1 MALLAPVLIWLLACS
16 SSPVAGYPNGK
27 VTSACSSMEPE
38 HEHYPK
44 SRVIHNITVDKTV
57 FGPGDRIKV
66 TLSGSRFTGFFIQA
80 RNANNLDGNA
90 VGAFSLIHKDISQL
104 LKCGR
109 VQDSAVSHTSK
120 RRKEQVEFYWIAP
133 SSCPQHIQFL
143 ATVVEKYSVY
153 WVKIPGPIISQ
164 SGVPLITNK
173 PQTTTLPPSPP
184 IALLTKEFSSSECG
198 SRKFCVRNPTSCDPQ
213 QDPCFFLSFRKE
225 GDSMLIEM
233 SGPVKGYLA
242 FALSHDQWMG
252 DDDVYLC
259 GIQGQSV
266 KINPGYNT
274 GRTHP
279 DVTTPDKLRD
289 MAWRIEDGILQCSFR
304 RNLHIP
310 DSPKRFPLD
319 GSYYIFIA
327 DGDADED
334 GTLQRHQRQ
343 PLVTGRMYNVARS
356 VEDVGGSRSPLLMKF
371 HGAMMFIAWMTTVS
385 IGVLVARFFKP
396 VWPESTLCGEK
407 IWFQV
412 HRLLMITT
420 VVLTVAAF
428 VLPFL
433 YRGHWSARAG
443 CHPYL
448 GCVVMA
454 LTFLQLLI
462 AISRPQPYSRK
473 RPLFNW
479 THWATGTVARIVAVA
494 AMFLGMDLPALNL
507 PDPWDTYTM
516 VGFVLWHVF
525 IDILLEVHCFCRHEG
540 SGKLLEDRVQM
551 LKPSRAK
558 DDGHTFKKIV
568 LTIYICGNAAFLITF
583 LAAIYQL

>member
-1 MALLAPVLIWLLACS
+1 MTVTPPPVLQTTPRPLKQQVRRSVAAGPRRKRSVAARAAGGSGRVVIWLLACS

-57 FGPGDRIKV
+57 FGPGDRIKGK
-66 TLSGSRFTGFFIQA
+66 S
-80 RNANNLDGNA
+80 D
-90 VGAFSLIHKDISQL
+90 
-104 LKCGR
+104 
-109 VQDSAVSHTSK
+109 DSAVSHTSK

-407 IWFQV
+407 IWFQ
-412 HRLLMITT
+412 
-420 VVLTVAAF
+420 
-428 VLPFL
+428 
-433 YRGHWSARAG
+433 RAG